1 MPFPRGRTVQDNGK
15 TVNEYNRRRTQSW
28 PSSPQKEILTKLEV
42 LALRDPHVLQER
54 ATRICGR
61 EAGYRGEEQEKG
73 ERSGG
78 TGRRGNKAAM
88 AVVNGSSKWQQ

>member
-1 MPFPRGRTVQDNGK
+1 MAVF
-15 TVNEYNRRRTQSW
+15 
-28 PSSPQKEILTKLEV
+28 SPQKEILTKLEV

-73 ERSGG
+73 ERRKEWWHWKERKQGS
-78 TGRRGNKAAM
+78 
-88 AVVNGSSKWQQ
+88 NGSSKRQ